1 MPLYT
6 PGRRRAI
13 LLLLLTSVLLL
24 TLDLRGNAIFDGVR
38 TGFNKFM
45 EPLESAAD
53 VATRPIRTAWHGI
66 MDYQNVKDENDR
78 LQDELDAQRGDQIA
92 AQAAIQDYQAL
103 LATNDLPAL
112 ADYPTVT
119 AMVVGVSPSNLDQIV
134 EINKGRKD
142 GLRVGMAVTTSAG
155 LVGKITTPL
164 LDDRAR
170 VMLITDPRY
179 VVPVKVVPGVP
190 PETTTTTTVPPS
202 TEPGASVP
210 PESVPGTAP
219 AESAPTSVA
228 PPPEGALPPAT
239 VPGETTTTTT
249 PPTTTSSVPDID
261 RPRDTG
267 KFSGQGGESLPQVDL
282 LEDTPMFGRIVVGD
296 LIFTA
301 GGNESLSPPEIPI
314 GVVRNVINRSSSAGP
329 LLEVQ
334 PAVDLDRLH
343 FVSIIIYR
351 SSSEAGAS
359 DTSAAGG

>member
-53 VATRPIRTAWHGI
+53 VATRPISNAWHGI
-66 MDYQNVKDENDR
+66 MDYQDVKDENER

-142 GLRVGMAVTTSAG
+142 GLQVGMAVTTSAG

-164 LDDRAR
+164 LEDRAR

-179 VVPVKVVPGVP
+179 VVPVKVVPGAP
-190 PETTTTTTVPPS
+190 PETTTTTTVPTSVDPA
-202 TEPGASVP
+202 ASVP
-210 PESVPGTAP
+210 PESVAGTP
-219 AESAPTSVA
+219 PTSVPPEGA
-228 PPPEGALPPAT
+228 PPPET

-249 PPTTTSSVPDID
+249 PPTTTTSVPDD

-267 KFSGQGGESLPQVDL
+267 KFNGQGANSLPQVDL
-282 LEDTPMFGRIVVGD
+282 LEETPVFGRIVVGD

-301 GGNESLSPPEIPI
+301 GGNESLAPPDIPI

-334 PAVDLDRLH
+334 PSVNLDRLH

-351 SSSEAGAS
+351 SSSEVGTS

>member
-53 VATRPIRTAWHGI
+53 VATRPIRNAWHGI
-66 MDYQNVKDENDR
+66 MDYEKVKDENER

-142 GLRVGMAVTTSAG
+142 DLEVGMAVTTSAG

-164 LDDRAR
+164 LEDRAR

-179 VVPVKVVPGVP
+179 AVPVKVVAGRAAGDDHHDDDRPAVDRAGRVGAAGRRAGHRRRREP
-190 PETTTTTTVPPS
+190 PRRAAAAAGDGARGDDDHDDADRRRPPS
-202 TEPGASVP
+202 VR
-210 PESVPGTAP
+210 
-219 AESAPTSVA
+219 
-228 PPPEGALPPAT
+228 
-239 VPGETTTTTT
+239 
-249 PPTTTSSVPDID
+249 DDD

-267 KFSGQGGESLPQVDL
+267 QFSGQGAESLPQVDL

-301 GGNESLSPPEIPI
+301 GGNDSLAPPDIPI

-329 LLEVQ
+329 AARGAAVGRPRPAALRQHHPLPLLV
-334 PAVDLDRLH
+334 RG
-343 FVSIIIYR
+343 R
-351 SSSEAGAS
+351 SS